1 MVSLLLS
8 ITFACGVVIA
18 VAHVLNQQFVAPVYD
33 VAANLTAFACA
44 DAASVLLG
52 HWWPAG
58 FSTVAFGC
66 WIALAVRTFN
76 ARTRSRGRAPHSE
89 GAPTPR

>member
-1 MVSLLLS
+1 MS

-18 VAHVLNQQFVAPVYD
+18 VAHVLNHQFVAPRYD

-52 HWWPAG
+52 HWWPAA
-58 FSTVAFGC
+58 FSTVAFLC
-66 WIALAVRTFN
+66 WIALGVRTFN
-76 ARTRSRGRAPHSE
+76 ATMRSPGRARRSE